1 MKDIELFEDD
11 QLSVLAMLR
20 SLYYME
26 YDQCKD
32 DQTGSWWSLTRHA
45 HVYVTA
51 EKYGL
56 ERLKN
61 VAASHFGQFLAKGS
75 VWMVSEA
82 ELVDT
87 IDMIWHATPHRDTGP
102 GRKALAE
109 HCVPIMERLY
119 EQSPR
124 FRELMDNDE
133 LTWHLCL
140 ATMVVRRRE
149 SEEAEEAARQ
159 RAAAE
164 AAAKAAEAGA
174 FTKAVAKAVA
184 KTAATEASHTNTRRG
199 GGRGGG
205 RGRRQRNR
213 D

>member
-1 MKDIELFEDD
+1 MIHQVTWCTQESNRKEIELFEDD
-11 QLSVLAMLR
+11 ELSVLAMLR

-45 HVYVTA
+45 RVYVTA

-61 VAASHFGQFLAKGS
+61 VSASHFGKFVAKGS

-87 IDMIWHATPHRDTGP
+87 IDVIWHATPHRDTGP
-102 GRKALAE
+102 GRRVLAE

-133 LTWHLCL
+133 LTWDLCL
-140 ATMVVRRRE
+140 ATMVVRRR
-149 SEEAEEAARQ
+149 EAEEAARQ

-164 AAAKAAEAGA
+164 AAAAE
-174 FTKAVAKAVA
+174 AVAKAVNKA
-184 KTAATEASHTNTRRG
+184 KAAATAASHTNARRG
-199 GGRGGG
+199 RGRGRGGE
-205 RGRRQRNR
+205 RRR
-213 D
+213 